1 VQLRQADDESKLQAK
16 PFPKPF
22 ISADV
27 GARVHAT
34 ASVAACVRVCTAV
47 PGWVRL
53 WMRAG
58 VVACVRASVS
68 ACMGVAMLGC
78 VGCAVAWV
86 RACVRL
92 FACAQRALLA
102 PFSPFSCPFGRA
114 PLHYVA
120 MHVRTHVADG
130 ETRRGAEHEDG
141 ACDGDHSVSDHSVGL
156 RMSWRVSRCLALVHG
171 CTGAGVPAHA
181 NASVCVRAYVY
192 VCIVCV
198 HARRRSGSRST
209 RRQ

>member
-1 VQLRQADDESKLQAK
+1 MQLRQADDESKLQAK

-102 PFSPFSCPFGRA
+102 PFSHFLA
-114 PLHYVA
+114 
-120 MHVRTHVADG
+120 
-130 ETRRGAEHEDG
+130 
-141 ACDGDHSVSDHSVGL
+141 HSVAHRCTTL
-156 RMSWRVSRCLALVHG
+156 RCTCALMLQ
-171 CTGAGVPAHA
+171 T
-181 NASVCVRAYVY
+181 
-192 VCIVCV
+192 
-198 HARRRSGSRST
+198 ARRVEELNT
-209 RRQ
+209 KMAHVMVITQ